1 MGFLCFLVFKLNR
14 TWLRDKR
21 VRKKYIEYTSKGK
34 DYLDNIGGSI
44 MDLRKKK
51 FVIVVLSVL
60 VLVSGGTIGYKFYQE
75 EKNQAVIETQQKIE
89 RLAIREESGLAE
101 TKVISAEM
109 NPIQENIEAAEKA
122 VYLLPNSEE
131 KLKLKDRVALVKD
144 EFIKNMKA
152 KEEARLAEL
161 SDEIYQAKIALGL
174 DKSPSEEDI
183 VEILH
188 DMTHQKVRSEEKWG
202 FVQMTEVNFL
212 AVREVLQK
220 NPAFNQNIDFLAI
233 ITDWLNN
240 DFSNIVAEHNAIW
253 KMKDGSVGK
262 AYGILSPSEE
272 QALIKEQFGSR

>member
-1 MGFLCFLVFKLNR
+1 
-14 TWLRDKR
+14 
-21 VRKKYIEYTSKGK
+21 
-34 DYLDNIGGSI
+34 

-51 FVIVVLSVL
+51 FVIVVLAGL
-60 VLVSGGTIGYKFYQE
+60 VLASGGTIGYQFYQE
-75 EKNQAVIETQQKIE
+75 EKKEAVIETQQKAE
-89 RLAIREESGLAE
+89 KEAIREESGLAE

-109 NPIQENIEAAEKA
+109 NPIKENIEAAEEA

-131 KLKLKDRVALVKD
+131 KLKLKDRVALVKE

-161 SDEIYQAKIALGL
+161 RDDIDQAKIALGL

-202 FVQMTEVNFL
+202 FVQMTEVNLL
-212 AVREVLQK
+212 AVNEVLQK
-220 NPAFNQNIDFLAI
+220 NPGFNQNIDFLGI
-233 ITDWLNN
+233 VTDWLNN
-240 DFSNIVAEHNAIW
+240 DFSNIVAEHNEIW
-253 KMKDGSVGK
+253 KMKNGTVGK

-272 QALIKEQFGSR
+272 QALVKEQFGAN